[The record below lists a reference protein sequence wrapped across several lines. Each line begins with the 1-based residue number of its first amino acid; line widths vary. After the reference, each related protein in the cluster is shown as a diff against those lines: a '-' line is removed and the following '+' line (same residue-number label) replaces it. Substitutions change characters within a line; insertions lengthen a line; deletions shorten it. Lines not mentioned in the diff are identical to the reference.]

1 MFIYEPDSF
10 DEDGDSEKPHFR
22 VHNKAMMNTL
32 KDDKTRQQ
40 SRSRV

>member
-22 VHNKAMMNTL
+22 VHNKEVMNSL

-40 SRSRV
+40 SRFRV

>member
-1 MFIYEPDSF
+1 MFLYEPDSF

-22 VHNKAMMNTL
+22 VHNKEVMNSL
-32 KDDKTRQQ
+32 KDDNARKT